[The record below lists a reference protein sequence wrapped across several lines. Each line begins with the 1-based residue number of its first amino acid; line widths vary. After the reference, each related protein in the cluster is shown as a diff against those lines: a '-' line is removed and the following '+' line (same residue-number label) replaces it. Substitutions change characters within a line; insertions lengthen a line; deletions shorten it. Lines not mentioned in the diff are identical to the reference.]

1 MTIEIVP
8 ATAAMMAEVEA
19 WLDAEE
25 AAHVA
30 ANKAW
35 ESDYSIEIPDRGFR
49 CNWDETKRRW
59 QEDEAP
65 INILVV
71 DGEAVGFEGQGLF
84 EIRPDLRRNGYGR
97 LLADHM
103 IASKFEDGSSVI
115 EIGIAPRTAEP
126 FWESMGFTRIP
137 GKNHHGS
144 GAYAYKVLPRTF
156 ELGAGERVPYRI
168 SFFSTEER
176 YRDPPNAYAIV
187 EGSAEHLS
195 DGSVQLPARAIC
207 FDPEEKRPSD
217 PFVRIEVDG
226 EELHFDKVKY
236 DSSEAFGVERDKDG
250 FYFLDRIRSVV
261 PRG

>member
-8 ATAAMMAEVEA
+8 ATAATMAEVEA

-35 ESDYSIEIPDRGFR
+35 ERDYSVEIPDRGFR

-65 INILVV
+65 IDILVV

-97 LLADHM
+97 LLANHM
-103 IASKFEDGSSVI
+103 IASRFEAGSTII

-126 FWESMGFTRIP
+126 FWGSMGFTRVP
-137 GKNHHGS
+137 GKSHYGS
-144 GAYAYKVLPRTF
+144 GAYAYMMRLPTF
-156 ELGAGERVPYRI
+156 ELGAGERVRYRI
-168 SFFSTEER
+168 SFFSADER
-176 YRDPPNAYAIV
+176 YRDPPEAYAIL
-187 EGSAEHLS
+187 EGSAERVS
-195 DGSVQLPARAIC
+195 DGSFQLPERAIC
-207 FDPEEKRPSD
+207 FDPEKKRPRD

-226 EELHFDKVKY
+226 EELHFDKAKY
-236 DSSEAFGVERDKDG
+236 DSSEALGVKRDTDG
-250 FYFLDRIRSVV
+250 FYYLDRIRADVS
-261 PRG
+261 RG